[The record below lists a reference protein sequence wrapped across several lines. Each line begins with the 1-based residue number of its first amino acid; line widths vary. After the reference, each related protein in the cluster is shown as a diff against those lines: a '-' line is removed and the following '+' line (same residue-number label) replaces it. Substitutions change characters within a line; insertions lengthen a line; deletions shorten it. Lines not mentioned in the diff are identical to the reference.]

1 MTRVTVLVCFF
12 ISNPSWPHR
21 TRLKENLCNAHTIP
35 QLLPFC
41 QDIFHPAQSGQS
53 VIDRVVIPSF
63 LSTIAA
69 GWSLLDHSGSFH
81 FSFFICAC
89 PNAFPAP
96 RSSSSSG
103 AAREKFADGPAGYGD
118 IHAVDSAAEAALCGE
133 GYVPKVHYSGV
144 RYTTGLQRG
153 DTNTRGRTADLWKC
167 RAQNRHKLPVSQQR
181 MAELECLPWA
191 MEVVAIQAVRP
202 FPPWVE
208 TSPALKTVLP
218 RSQASLFSLSCL
230 S

>member
-1 MTRVTVLVCFF
+1 MVLARPLG
-12 ISNPSWPHR
+12 I
-21 TRLKENLCNAHTIP
+21 IP
-35 QLLPFC
+35 L
-41 QDIFHPAQSGQS
+41 
-53 VIDRVVIPSF
+53 
-63 LSTIAA
+63 
-69 GWSLLDHSGSFH
+69 
-81 FSFFICAC
+81 SFFICAC
-89 PNAFPAP
+89 PNAVLAP

-103 AAREKFADGPAGYGD
+103 AAREKCADGPAGCGD
-118 IHAVDSAAEAALCGE
+118 SHAADSAAEAALCGE
-133 GYVPKVHYSGV
+133 VDVPKVHYSGV

-202 FPPWVE
+202 FPKWVE
-208 TSPALKTVLP
+208 TSQVSKTVLP
-218 RSQASLFSLSCL
+218 RSQASLISLSCL